1 MQGGRVLTSTYCK
14 TLNASDGTGGVVD
27 VTYAYAYT
35 GSNLRPDSI
44 TESGSSSAS
53 CTFEY
58 SADGKTISAKWDQG
72 RNRSID
78 SSWVYTLSG
87 NTAVVF
93 DLLQFTEFL
102 GS

>member
-1 MQGGRVLTSTYCK
+1 MLTSTYCK

-27 VTYAYAYT
+27 VTDIYAYT

-44 TESGSSSAS
+44 TESGSTTAIY
-53 CTFEY
+53 TFEY
-58 SADGKTISAKWDQG
+58 SVDGKTISAKWDEG
-72 RNRSID
+72 RNGSID

-93 DLLQFTEFL
+93 DLLQFADFL
-102 GS
+102 AMGS